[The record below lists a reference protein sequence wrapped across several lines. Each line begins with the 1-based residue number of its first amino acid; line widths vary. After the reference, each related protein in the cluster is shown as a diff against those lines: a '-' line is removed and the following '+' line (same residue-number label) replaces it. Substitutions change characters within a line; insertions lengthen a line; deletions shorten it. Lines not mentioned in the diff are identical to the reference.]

1 LIWAGHAQIRATTCT
16 CDKPF
21 TTNRRQ
27 SDSCL
32 IRPRGKVQAVA
43 RFRPGSTGSVPFLY
57 HVCRFA
63 RLFSNSFSA
72 DLEWKLNYE
81 IASTNSKFSPP
92 PGPTFGTAAD
102 PADPQRLSQVA
113 GRQSLPA
120 VLSSPITDHSPPP
133 ESIASFCHVFRGYTT
148 LFLDPRNRHRCPL
161 ITTHQSL
168 LTNHHFSPNSRYNC
182 AFQRAAGQS
191 NRKPSSAAG
200 HRHPAQHETGF
211 GLRSSNITAPISRT
225 KKDNA

>member
-1 LIWAGHAQIRATTCT
+1 L
-16 CDKPF
+16 
-21 TTNRRQ
+21 
-27 SDSCL
+27 
-32 IRPRGKVQAVA
+32 QAA
-43 RFRPGSTGSVPFLY
+43 N
-57 HVCRFA
+57 H
-63 RLFSNSFSA
+63 
-72 DLEWKLNYE
+72 
-81 IASTNSKFSPP
+81 
-92 PGPTFGTAAD
+92 
-102 PADPQRLSQVA
+102 SQ
-113 GRQSLPA
+113 PCFHHP
-120 VLSSPITDHSPPP
+120 SPITRHRPNQSLAKHNRKPLQLL
-133 ESIASFCHVFRGYTT
+133 ENKQRQFKSIASFCHVFRGYTT